1 MDSFYVNDQYRV
13 GSERIDLPELQF
25 DLNLASSLG
34 INLGA
39 MDSLFSAFA
48 RVSSGLNLDVSYDLN
63 DENVDGEGKL
73 RMGDLIV
80 QLLTDPMG
88 LGSLD
93 ASLEASL
100 GLKANAVLDLKPS
113 DWGIFAGSTVLQDL
127 IGILALGLETFNYA
141 TEYTLFEM
149 DEQLKTTLMDSD
161 PNTIAP
167 SLLDWVAGLSNPS
180 TPVI

>member
-1 MDSFYVNDQYRV
+1 
-13 GSERIDLPELQF
+13 
-25 DLNLASSLG
+25 
-34 INLGA
+34 
-39 MDSLFSAFA
+39 
-48 RVSSGLNLDVSYDLN
+48 
-63 DENVDGEGKL
+63 
-73 RMGDLIV
+73 
-80 QLLTDPMG
+80 
-88 LGSLD
+88 
-93 ASLEASL
+93 L